1 MGTGERDSG
10 NRIMGPGEPGNGIEE
25 TGPGEWGTGEQ
36 NPGRGDLAKESNED
50 CLLKNYQ
57 IIENQK

>member
-1 MGTGERDSG
+1 
-10 NRIMGPGEPGNGIEE
+10 MGPGEPGNGIEE

-36 NPGRGDLAKESNED
+36 NPGRGDLVKESNED

>member
-25 TGPGEWGTGEQ
+25 TEPGEWGTGER

-57 IIENQK
+57 IIEN

>member
-1 MGTGERDSG
+1 
-10 NRIMGPGEPGNGIEE
+10 MGPGEPGNGIEE

-36 NPGRGDLAKESNED
+36 NLGRGDLVKESNED